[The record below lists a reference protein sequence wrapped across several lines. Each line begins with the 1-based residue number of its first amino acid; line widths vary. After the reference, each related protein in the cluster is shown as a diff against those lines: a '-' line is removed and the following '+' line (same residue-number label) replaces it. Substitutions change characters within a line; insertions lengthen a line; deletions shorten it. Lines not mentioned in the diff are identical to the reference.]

1 MKKFKFSLQKVYE
14 YKQQVLDVLK
24 AEYVNLNDEINKVAA
39 SISELEEEYKSTNSE
54 FKEKMACGGMRP
66 NDISVFKTYLAKLN
80 AQIIQLCIRKRFL
93 EGKLEQKRNEIIS
106 VNKEIM
112 TLESLKS
119 KQLEAYKKAELKK
132 HEILIEEFV
141 NSARVINS
149 G

>member
-1 MKKFKFSLQKVYE
+1 MKKFKFTLQKVYE

-24 AEYVNLNDEINKVAA
+24 SEYASLNEEINKVTA
-39 SISELEEEYKSTNSE
+39 SICELEEQYKTTNAE
-54 FKEKMACGGMRP
+54 LKEKLSGGMRP
-66 NDISVFKTYLAKLN
+66 NDISVFKAYLARLN

-112 TLESLKS
+112 TLESLKA
-119 KQLEAYKKAELKK
+119 KQLEAYRKAELKSQ
-132 HEILIEEFV
+132 EILIEEFV
-141 NSARVINS
+141 SSARALKS